1 MSAWIS
7 VEDVFVDESD
17 GHVQVVVRLSEP
29 ALQTV
34 TVAYRTVEETASDN
48 GYDYVAVQGTLS
60 FVPGETV
67 KAVLVPLSE
76 YQGREQT
83 EYFRFELSSATNATI
98 SRASALVSIYD
109 DDTVANPPQIFM
121 RDVTVDEKAG
131 IASFVVWMDAA
142 SNSTVTVDYATANG
156 SASSGGDYAT
166 TAGTLSF
173 SPGEVV
179 KTVAVDIVDDVAAEG
194 VERFFLNLSN
204 AVNANI
210 ADASAV
216 GQIGANDA
224 AAVLAPQLSIADQ
237 VVGESDGFVDVVVRL
252 SSPGTQPVS
261 VRYTTVDGT
270 ADDNHYDYMDT
281 AGVLNF
287 AVGETVKTVRIPLS
301 EYSGVEEL
309 EHFRLELSA
318 ATNATIERG
327 SALILI
333 LDDDTISPSPQ
344 LFVRDVTVDEKAGMA
359 SFIVWMDA
367 ASESTVT
374 VDYATAS
381 GAALAGSDFVANSG
395 TLSFAA
401 GETVK
406 TVVVDIVDDAAVEGV
421 ERFAL
426 NLSNAV
432 NASIRDASAV
442 GEIGV
447 NDAAVV
453 LSPRLSVFDQV
464 VGESDGYIDVA
475 VRLSAPSNQ
484 AISVSYSTADM
495 TADDNNYDY
504 LGVSGIL
511 NFAMGET
518 VKTVRIPIS
527 EYSGVE
533 ELEHFRLEL
542 SAATNATIARGSALI
557 SIVDNDTISPSP
569 QLFVR
574 DVTVDE
580 KAGTASFV
588 VLMDA
593 ASDSTVTVDYSTVE
607 GTALAGSDFVANSG
621 ALSFAAGETVKTVV
635 VDIVDDAAV
644 EGVERFALS
653 LTNAVNASIGDG
665 LAAGII
671 GRSDESATNAPQ
683 LGVSD
688 HAIAEGEGYV
698 DVHVTLDA
706 PSSQNV
712 SVRYETVEQT
722 ALDGGYDYV
731 ARSGT
736 LDFAPGET
744 TRTVRIPI
752 SEYQR
757 AEGTE
762 SFLFKL
768 SGATN
773 AALIDDSGT
782 ITIIDDDSGFR
793 LLSFGLSDDDY
804 YITDATDQIVE
815 GPNGGTDRVHS
826 PLSHVLEEHLENL
839 RLTGSGAINGTG
851 NAAANV
857 LEGNGAANVLDGKG
871 GVDEMR
877 GGGGDDTYYIDNTG
891 DVVIELGG
899 GGTDTVIST
908 VSRTLG
914 DHQENLTLAGSGAI
928 KGTGNALA
936 NVLEGNAAAN
946 MLDGKAGAD
955 KMSGGR
961 GNDTYRVDNTGDVV
975 IELGG
980 GGTDTVIS
988 TVSRTLGDHQ
998 ENLTLAGSGAIKGT
1012 GNALAN
1018 VLEGNVAAN
1027 TLSGAGGADKLY
1039 GNAGNDLLIGGA
1051 GNDVLYGGSG
1061 RDAFRLDSELG
1072 SGAVQNL
1079 DRIMDFKP
1087 IDDTIQLDDA
1097 IFTRLGVGAAGT
1109 IDAAHFR
1116 ANASGRAVDQDDFIL
1131 YETDTGRLLYDADGS
1146 GSGAEIEIAILGVDL
1161 ALTHMDFVLV

>member
-1 MSAWIS
+1 
-7 VEDVFVDESD
+7 
-17 GHVQVVVRLSEP
+17 
-29 ALQTV
+29 
-34 TVAYRTVEETASDN
+34 
-48 GYDYVAVQGTLS
+48 
-60 FVPGETV
+60 
-67 KAVLVPLSE
+67 
-76 YQGREQT
+76 
-83 EYFRFELSSATNATI
+83 
-98 SRASALVSIYD
+98 
-109 DDTVANPPQIFM
+109 
-121 RDVTVDEKAG
+121 
-131 IASFVVWMDAA
+131 
-142 SNSTVTVDYATANG
+142 
-156 SASSGGDYAT
+156 
-166 TAGTLSF
+166 
-173 SPGEVV
+173 
-179 KTVAVDIVDDVAAEG
+179 
-194 VERFFLNLSN
+194 
-204 AVNANI
+204 
-210 ADASAV
+210 
-216 GQIGANDA
+216 
-224 AAVLAPQLSIADQ
+224 
-237 VVGESDGFVDVVVRL
+237 
-252 SSPGTQPVS
+252 
-261 VRYTTVDGT
+261 
-270 ADDNHYDYMDT
+270 
-281 AGVLNF
+281 
-287 AVGETVKTVRIPLS
+287 
-301 EYSGVEEL
+301 
-309 EHFRLELSA
+309 
-318 ATNATIERG
+318 
-327 SALILI
+327 
-333 LDDDTISPSPQ
+333 
-344 LFVRDVTVDEKAGMA
+344 
-359 SFIVWMDA
+359 
-367 ASESTVT
+367 
-374 VDYATAS
+374 
-381 GAALAGSDFVANSG
+381 
-395 TLSFAA
+395 
-401 GETVK
+401 
-406 TVVVDIVDDAAVEGV
+406 
-421 ERFAL
+421 
-426 NLSNAV
+426 
-432 NASIRDASAV
+432 
-442 GEIGV
+442 
-447 NDAAVV
+447 
-453 LSPRLSVFDQV
+453 
-464 VGESDGYIDVA
+464 
-475 VRLSAPSNQ
+475 
-484 AISVSYSTADM
+484 
-495 TADDNNYDY
+495 
-504 LGVSGIL
+504 
-511 NFAMGET
+511 
-518 VKTVRIPIS
+518 
-527 EYSGVE
+527 
-533 ELEHFRLEL
+533 
-542 SAATNATIARGSALI
+542 
-557 SIVDNDTISPSP
+557 
-569 QLFVR
+569 
-574 DVTVDE
+574 
-580 KAGTASFV
+580 V

-593 ASDSTVTVDYSTVE
+593 ASNSTVTVDYSTVE

-936 NVLEGNAAAN
+936 NVLEGN
-946 MLDGKAGAD
+946 
-955 KMSGGR
+955 
-961 GNDTYRVDNTGDVV
+961 
-975 IELGG
+975 
-980 GGTDTVIS
+980 
-988 TVSRTLGDHQ
+988 
-998 ENLTLAGSGAIKGT
+998 
-1012 GNALAN
+1012 
-1018 VLEGNVAAN
+1018 VAAN